1 VEAVVLQSFD
11 TLSQLTAAFP
21 DEQTCVEHFRA
32 IRWARGAFCPYCGGT
47 GIYNFSDGRTHKCKA
62 CRARFSIKVGTIF
75 ADTKLP
81 LRQWFIA
88 IWLITSHKKGIASA
102 QLARDLGV
110 TQKTAWFMLHRL
122 RYAAKTKSFNAPLGG
137 IVEVD
142 ETFVGGKAKN
152 RHVGRRG
159 GTGRGGLGSGKVP
172 VVGVI
177 ERKGD
182 VVARA
187 TKSVDGAT
195 FKGFVRETVSR
206 QATLLVT
213 DEWVG
218 YRGLDAEYAHAVI
231 KHTAGEY
238 VRAGAHTNTIEGFWS
253 LFKRQIY
260 GIHHWVSEKHLDQ
273 YVGEA
278 TWRYNRRE
286 AEEGGRVNSML
297 AAADGKRLRYNDLIA
312 E

>member
-1 VEAVVLQSFD
+1 MLQPFD
-11 TLSQLTAAFP
+11 TLSELTAAFP
-21 DEQTCVEHFRA
+21 DEQTCVEHFRS
-32 IRWARGAFCPYCGGT
+32 IRWAHGAFCPYCGGT
-47 GIYNFSDGRTHKCKA
+47 EVYNFSDGRTHKCKA
-62 CRARFSIKVGTIF
+62 CRQRFSVKVGTIF
-75 ADTKLP
+75 EDTKLP

-88 IWLITSHKKGIASA
+88 IWLITSHKKGVASA

-122 RYAAKTKSFNAPLGG
+122 RFAAKTKSFNMPLNG

-152 RHVGRRG
+152 RHVGKRG
-159 GTGRGGLGSGKVP
+159 ASGRGGIGSGKVP
-172 VVGVI
+172 VVGAI
-177 ERKGD
+177 QRKGE

-187 TKSVDGAT
+187 VKSVDAAT
-195 FKGFVRETVSR
+195 LKGFVRETVSR
-206 QATLLVT
+206 QASLLVT

-231 KHTAGEY
+231 KHTGGEY
-238 VRAGAHTNTIEGFWS
+238 VRGNAHTNTIEGFWS

-286 AEEGGRVNSML
+286 ASEGGRVNSML
-297 AAADGKRLRYNDLIA
+297 AATDGKRLRYNDLIA
-312 E
+312 G

>member
-1 VEAVVLQSFD
+1 MLQAFD
-11 TLSQLTAAFP
+11 TLSELTVAFP
-21 DEQTCVEHFRA
+21 DEQTCLDHFRA
-32 IRWARGAFCPYCGGT
+32 IRWARGAFCPYCGAT
-47 GIYNFSDGRTHKCKA
+47 EIYNFSDGRTHKCKA
-62 CRARFSIKVGTIF
+62 CRQRFSIKVGTIF

-88 IWLITSHKKGIASA
+88 IWLITSHKKGVASA

-122 RYAAKTKSFNAPLGG
+122 RYAAKTKSFNMPLDG

-142 ETFVGGKAKN
+142 ETFIGGKAKN
-152 RHVGRRG
+152 RHIGKRGRS
-159 GTGRGGLGSGKVP
+159 GRGGIGSGKVP
-172 VVGVI
+172 VVGAV
-177 ERKGD
+177 EREGE

-187 TKSVDGAT
+187 VKSVDAAT
-195 FKGFVRETVSR
+195 LKGFVREHVSR
-206 QATLLVT
+206 QAALLVT

-253 LFKRQIY
+253 LLKRQIY

-273 YVGEA
+273 NVGEA
-278 TWRYNRRE
+278 TWRYNRRG

-297 AAADGKRLRYNDLIA
+297 AATDGKRLRYNDLIA
-312 E
+312 D

>member
-1 VEAVVLQSFD
+1 MLQAFN
-11 TLSQLTAAFP
+11 TLSELTARFP

-32 IRWARGAFCPYCGGT
+32 IRWAHGAFCPYCGGT
-47 GIYNFSDGRTHKCKA
+47 EVYNFSDGRTHKCKA

-75 ADTKLP
+75 EDTKLG

-122 RYAAKTKSFNAPLGG
+122 RYAAKVKSFNAPLGG

-142 ETFVGGKAKN
+142 ETFIGGKAKN
-152 RHVGRRG
+152 RHVGKRG
-159 GTGRGGLGSGKVP
+159 GSGRGGIGSGKVP
-172 VVGVI
+172 VVGAI
-177 ERKGD
+177 ERKGQ

-187 TKSVDGAT
+187 ITSVDAAT
-195 FKGFVRETVSR
+195 LKGFVRETVSR
-206 QATLLVT
+206 QASLLVT

-218 YRGLDAEYAHAVI
+218 YRGLDAEYAHSVI

-238 VRAGAHTNTIEGFWS
+238 VSGAAHTNTIEGFWS

-297 AAADGKRLRYNDLIA
+297 AATDGKRLRYNDLIG
-312 E
+312 